1 MYNPEINEIR
11 RRFNVLREQY
21 QKLQGSMKIL
31 QATTEELQTS
41 LKKAEKERDEYKDA
55 FDKLFTENIGDE
67 WEHLPDE
74 QKKKMNLDAKRSF
87 FETEIN
93 MSKLYVRR
101 QMTEQMSDTLKKNKE
116 LQEEIVSL
124 KAQLTDKNEQL
135 KNAITTGG
143 IPAHNVSNSLL
154 GQDEE
159 GISGVKTAPTHHNA
173 GTKKNLGKKP
183 GLMNAIRNAF
193 GAPSTEEE
201 TPKPPKHVEVKKEEP
216 TPAPVPEPEP
226 ISAPIPEPPKPEP
239 VVAEPAPSVEPPAP
253 PKAEEK
259 VESPQPHKP
268 IEVPTTNGNL
278 PTTGFFARF
287 RKGSPEQQEAYKRA
301 IPAVNA
307 LLDRIPLGKEVLL
320 TMGLSGVYTVS
331 DIQQKGIELGYWG
344 DSSGEQKRV
353 RRAIEKMDEE
363 NSKERVAAF
372 LVRGNNEQAVGK
384 GRQAVVYLM
393 NQAAEAWY
401 ALTTMKDPVLSLSIV
416 RAKEQKSVNHA
427 ELIQKMIGILKNA
440 GYETFQEISLPT
452 KTTGEFSIADISAN
466 KGDAYNIRIE
476 CEMGN
481 YDEPSYIFKFKKAL
495 EVSDRLLVGVPTI
508 VVKTKIVEAIKE
520 MIRLNF
526 AGIDDFTQQ
535 GFSFKVF
542 TLEELSRNPDLI
554 LPDKKYRR

>member
-31 QATTEELQTS
+31 QATTEELQTN
-41 LKKAEKERDEYKDA
+41 LKKTEKERDDYKKA
-55 FDKLFTENIGDE
+55 FEEIFTNNIGDE

-74 QKKKMNLDAKRSF
+74 RKKGMGIDEKLSF

-101 QMTEQMSDTLKKNKE
+101 QMTEQMADTLKKNKE

-124 KAQLTDKNEQL
+124 KAQLADKNEQL

-159 GISGVKTAPTHHNA
+159 GISGVRTTPSHHNVA
-173 GTKKNLGKKP
+173 PKKNLGKKP
-183 GLMNAIRNAF
+183 GLMEAIKSSL
-193 GAPSTEEE
+193 GSELGIKKEDTSS
-201 TPKPPKHVEVKKEEP
+201 KPPKHIEVKKEEAPAPEPMPEP
-216 TPAPVPEPEP
+216 TPVPKPPEPEP
-226 ISAPIPEPPKPEP
+226 APF
-239 VVAEPAPSVEPPAP
+239 VEPPTH
-253 PKAEEK
+253 PKVEEK
-259 VESPQPHKP
+259 KEPPQPTKP
-268 IEVPTTNGNL
+268 TELPTTNETL

-287 RKGSPEQQEAYKRA
+287 KKGSPEQQEAYKRA

-320 TMGLSGVYTVS
+320 TMGISGVYTVS
-331 DIQQKGIELGYWG
+331 DIQKKGIELGYWG
-344 DSSGEQKRV
+344 ESSGEQKRV

-363 NSKERVAAF
+363 NDKEKVAAF

-401 ALTTMKDPVLSLSIV
+401 ALSTMKDPVLSLSIV

-427 ELIQKMIGILKNA
+427 ELIQKMISVLKNA
-440 GYETFQEISLPT
+440 GYETFQEVSLPT

-508 VVKTKIVEAIKE
+508 VVKTKIIEAIKE

-526 AGIDDFTQQ
+526 AGVDDFTKQ

-542 TLEELSRNPDLI
+542 TLEELSRNPDLV